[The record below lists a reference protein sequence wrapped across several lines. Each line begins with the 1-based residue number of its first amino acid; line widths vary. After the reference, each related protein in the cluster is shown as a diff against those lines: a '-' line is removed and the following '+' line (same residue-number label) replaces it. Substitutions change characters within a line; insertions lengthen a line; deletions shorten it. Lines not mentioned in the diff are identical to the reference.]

1 MVSRQKFIF
10 LIFILGLASC
20 ARQRINEISTLPEIG
35 KTIAFLASD
44 SLKGRFPGTPEDEIL
59 LQFIAD
65 EFKKAGLKSPLQGS
79 IQNFE
84 IPGSVRPDE
93 DNSLR
98 SGETLLLQNTDFL
111 PAGWSADA
119 DIEAELVFCGFGMQ
133 VVNDTMNWD
142 EFKDIDVKGKWLMLL
157 RGEPHNKEVFLQQGR
172 DRDKVMKAIDK
183 GAAGVILVSGR
194 EYDQSDRLDIGGN
207 REPAVKVPVI
217 QIKREKASQ
226 LLANG
231 IQIEEIEKSI
241 IKNGPV
247 EATLGINPV
256 QAKIRMYRNHL
267 KTGNV
272 IGVLPGS
279 DPAFAGEWVI
289 VGAHHDH
296 LGMGGAGSS
305 SRMPDTTAVHHGAD
319 DNASGVAVMIDL
331 AARIYQSGFKPA
343 RSVLFISFGAEE
355 QGLLGSGFF
364 AQNPFINLGDV
375 NLMINLD
382 MVGRMGT
389 DSILQVGGTGT
400 APEFKEIL
408 AGFNKNYLFRMSLSE
423 AGYGPSDHAVFYAKD
438 IPVLFFSTGAHSD
451 YHTPHDRPDL
461 LNYNGMERISS
472 FLFDLMREFSGPTEK
487 LSFREAG
494 PKESSSR
501 SFRGK
506 ITLGIM
512 PDVSGEIKDGLP
524 VLAVTKGRPAE
535 LGGMKKGD
543 IITAINGQE
552 IGNVYDYMYKL
563 GTLKAGE
570 RINVRIKR
578 GEDSLELLIQL

>member
-1 MVSRQKFIF
+1 MISRQKFIY
-10 LIFILGLASC
+10 LLFILGLASC
-20 ARQRINEISTLPEIG
+20 ARQRINEISTLPDID

-44 SLKGRFPGTPEDEIL
+44 SLKGRLPGTPEDEIL

-65 EFKKAGLKSPLQGS
+65 EFKKAGLKTPSEGS
-79 IQNFE
+79 IQRFE
-84 IPGSVRPDE
+84 IPGSVTPSE
-93 DNSLR
+93 DNSVR
-98 SGETLLLQNTDFL
+98 SGETLLLQNTDFI

-119 DIEAELVFCGFGMQ
+119 EIEAELLFCGFGMQ
-133 VVNDTMNWD
+133 IVNDTMNWD
-142 EFKDIDVKGKWLMLL
+142 EYKGVDAKGKWIMLL
-157 RGEPHNKEVFLQQGR
+157 RGEPRNMEVFLQQGR

-194 EYDQSDRLDIGGN
+194 EYDQSDRLDVGGS

-217 QIKREKASQ
+217 QIKREQASK
-226 LLANG
+226 LLAHG
-231 IQIEEIEKSI
+231 FQIEELEKRI
-241 IKNGPV
+241 IKDGPV
-247 EATLGINPV
+247 DAIEGMNPV
-256 QAKIRMYRNHL
+256 QAKIRMFRNNL

-272 IGVLPGS
+272 TSVLPGS
-279 DPAFAGEWVI
+279 DPALAGEWVV

-305 SRMPDTTAVHHGAD
+305 SRMPDTTAVHYGAD

-331 AARIYQSGFKPA
+331 AGRMQQSGFKPA
-343 RSVLFISFGAEE
+343 RSILFISFGAEE
-355 QGLLGSGFF
+355 QGLLGSRYFT
-364 AQNPFINLGDV
+364 QNPPFSLSDV
-375 NLMINLD
+375 NLMLNLD

-400 APEFKEIL
+400 AVELKDIL
-408 AGFNKNYLFRMSLSE
+408 TEKNRNYRFRMSLSE
-423 AGYGPSDHAVFYAKD
+423 AGYGPSDHAAFYAKD

-451 YHTPHDRPDL
+451 YHTPNDHPDL
-461 LNYNGMERISS
+461 LNYSGMEMISA
-472 FLFDLMREFSGPTEK
+472 FLFDLIREFSGPSEK

-494 PKESSSR
+494 PKESTSR

-535 LGGMKKGD
+535 QGGMKKGD

-563 GTLKAGE
+563 GTLKAGD

-578 GEDSLELLIQL
+578 GEDTLELLIQL